1 MANNPKLLKM
11 PLARDG
17 QKSTIPETTDASTG
31 LFSQQYGWQSINSLP
46 PQAGGK
52 AVKREDFNGAF
63 NLLGGIAYYAQKG
76 FTFKWSAE
84 QDYYVGCVVIDD
96 TDGLR
101 YECIADVTANG
112 TAPSADVTHWQ
123 IFKAGTD
130 IDAWFRQTGTIYAVG
145 DMRCYESL
153 PYGWYLEC
161 TTAGTTGGGDIV
173 IPSPLTEKDT
183 VTDGTVVWTIRKIG
197 SGGDG
202 VPLGA
207 ILPLAHN
214 STVPAGYLLC
224 DGSAVSRTMF
234 PDLFAAI
241 GTTYGAGDG
250 STTFNV
256 PDYNAAKRFAQGDTV
271 AGTVKA
277 AGLPNVTGNVTYISE
292 TFGNEGTADG
302 AFTKETSHS
311 AQYTPKD
318 VDVSETGRLLF
329 NASKSNAIYGNSD
342 TVQPP
347 ALTARYIIKAFN
359 GQTPD
364 SALIDV
370 TQFANELAGKADK
383 ALDNLTQAG
392 QDSFL
397 ERDFTIIYPNG
408 GSEARP
414 AKVAIGSRYVDP
426 NPFPGYYVK
435 CVAEIKYNN
444 NWGGTNWMCN
454 YNNDA
459 DYKGSGVVSRQLNN
473 DVIITQTGSDFLLA
487 LTSDAQGDAFGRKT
501 VSTLTSAP
509 CRIKVWKIGKIPT

>member
-1 MANNPKLLKM
+1 MANNPELLKM

-63 NLLGGIAYYAQKG
+63 NLLGGVAFMAQKG

-84 QDYYVGCVVIDD
+84 QDYYAGCVVIDD

-112 TAPSADVTHWQ
+112 TAPSADSTHWQ
-123 IFKAGTD
+123 TFGGAGTD
-130 IDAWFRQTGTIYAVG
+130 LDAWFRQPSTVYAVG
-145 DMRCYESL
+145 DIRCYESL
-153 PYGWYLEC
+153 PYGWYLDC
-161 TTAGTTGGGDIV
+161 TTAGTTGSGDIT

-183 VTDGTVVWTIRKIG
+183 VADGTVTWTIRKIG

-224 DGSAVSRTMF
+224 DGAAVSRTMYS
-234 PDLFAAI
+234 DLFSVI

-271 AGTVKA
+271 AGTVKQP
-277 AGLPNVTGNVTYISE
+277 GLPNITGSTNQQYSNSDTAGWHNTTGADLGTGALYIKGS
-292 TFGNEGTADG
+292 GSPS
-302 AFTKETSHS
+302 FTKQSAWSAYTSHPM
-311 AQYTPKD
+311 AFD
-318 VDVSETGRLLF
+318 
-329 NASKSNAIYGNSD
+329 ASRSNAIYGASN

-347 ALTARYIIKAFN
+347 ALTTRYIIKAFDD
-359 GQTPD
+359 QTPD
-364 SALIDV
+364 SALIDI
-370 TQFANELAGKADK
+370 TQYANELATKANRQLSNLDTANLACHVVVDSYYDSTTGDWWRK
-383 ALDNLTQAG
+383 YDDGWVEQGGRSTYTYGVTTTITLLKPFNGTKYDIQVSDIYLGSNVAPGSAVVDNLTTTGFEYLRIWA
-392 QDSFL
+392 
-397 ERDFTIIYPNG
+397 
-408 GSEARP
+408 A
-414 AKVAIGSRYVDP
+414 
-426 NPFPGYYVK
+426 
-435 CVAEIKYNN
+435 
-444 NWGGTNWMCN
+444 GGTNDIMWMAC
-454 YNNDA
+454 
-459 DYKGSGVVSRQLNN
+459 GMG
-473 DVIITQTGSDFLLA
+473 
-487 LTSDAQGDAFGRKT
+487 AQ
-501 VSTLTSAP
+501 S
-509 CRIKVWKIGKIPT
+509 